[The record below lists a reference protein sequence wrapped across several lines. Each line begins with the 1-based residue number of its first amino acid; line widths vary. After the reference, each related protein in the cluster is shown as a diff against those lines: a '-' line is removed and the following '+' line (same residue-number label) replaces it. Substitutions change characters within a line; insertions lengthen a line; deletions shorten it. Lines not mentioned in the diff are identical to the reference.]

1 MIIELHVMASY
12 LLGLK
17 EDKMKKANALFVL
30 IIIGLIFIGCAK
42 VKFAP
47 TGKTYPP
54 YQGTVK
60 IFKSP
65 PTDLKYEEIGW
76 VTADGDFNHPW
87 AELLQMMQKEAA
99 SRGANAVIIEE
110 KCTTKMDS
118 EVNIGRREEERS
130 ITAIAV
136 RTFE

>member
-1 MIIELHVMASY
+1 MQFAWIAGY
-12 LLGLK
+12 GKLGLK
-17 EDKMKKANALFVL
+17 GGKMKKAYALLGLVL
-30 IIIGLIFIGCAK
+30 IGLIFIGCAK

-54 YQGTVK
+54 YEGTVK

-99 SRGANAVIIEE
+99 SRGANALILEE
-110 KCTTKMDS
+110 KFTTKMDS
-118 EVNIGRREEERS
+118 EVNIGGREEERS

-136 RTFE
+136 RTLE

>member
-1 MIIELHVMASY
+1 MRKSLK
-12 LLGLK
+12 LL
-17 EDKMKKANALFVL
+17 VY
-30 IIIGLIFIGCAK
+30 IVIGLILFGCAK

-54 YQGTVK
+54 YEGPVK
-60 IFKSP
+60 IYMKP
-65 PTDLKYEEIGW
+65 PTNLKYEEIGW

-99 SRGANAVIIEE
+99 RRGANALIIEE
-110 KCTTKMDS
+110 KFTTRMDT
-118 EVNIGRREEERS
+118 EVNIGSRDEDRS

-136 RTFE
+136 RILE

>member
-1 MIIELHVMASY
+1 MIADKARNLM
-12 LLGLK
+12 GLK
-17 EDKMKKANALFVL
+17 GGKMKKDYTLFVL

-54 YQGTVK
+54 YEGSVK
-60 IFKSP
+60 IYKSP
-65 PTDLKYEEIGW
+65 PADLKYEEIGW

-99 SRGANAVIIEE
+99 SRGANALIIEE
-110 KCTTKMDS
+110 KFTTKLDS
-118 EVNIGRREEERS
+118 EVSIGRREEDRS

-136 RTFE
+136 RTLE

>member
-1 MIIELHVMASY
+1 
-12 LLGLK
+12 
-17 EDKMKKANALFVL
+17 MKKGYALFIL
-30 IIIGLIFIGCAK
+30 ILIGLFFIGCAK

-54 YQGTVK
+54 YEGAVK

-99 SRGANAVIIEE
+99 SRGANALIIE
-110 KCTTKMDS
+110 KKFTTKMDS
-118 EVNIGRREEERS
+118 EVNIGRSEEDRS
-130 ITAIAV
+130 ITAIAI
-136 RTFE
+136 RILK

>member
-1 MIIELHVMASY
+1 MKKAY
-12 LLGLK
+12 ALLGL
-17 EDKMKKANALFVL
+17 VL
-30 IIIGLIFIGCAK
+30 IGLIFIGCAK

-54 YQGTVK
+54 YEGSVK
-60 IFKSP
+60 IYKSP
-65 PTDLKYEEIGW
+65 PPDLKYEEIGW

-99 SRGANAVIIEE
+99 SRGANALIIEE
-110 KCTTKMDS
+110 KFTTKLDS
-118 EVNIGRREEERS
+118 EVNIGSREEDRS

-136 RTFE
+136 RTLE